1 MANNFN
7 LKKFLAEG
15 KLLKEDA
22 SASDF
27 KKVFDLYSQNTLEV
41 EEGLSNE
48 ERQQVQGAIDK
59 AKYNTMDELI
69 NSINDVEDELADI
82 MGHYPGEFSVQTASN
97 LAEICNEV
105 QLPGKL
111 NFLRKFL
118 ESQRD
123 YGDLD
128 DEEKEE
134 SFQRFLDMIGEEEE
148 ED

>member
-15 KLLKEDA
+15 RLLKEDA

-82 MGHYPGEFSVQTASN
+82 MGHYSGEFSLS
-97 LAEICNEV
+97 
-105 QLPGKL
+105 
-111 NFLRKFL
+111 
-118 ESQRD
+118 
-123 YGDLD
+123 
-128 DEEKEE
+128 
-134 SFQRFLDMIGEEEE
+134 
-148 ED
+148 

>member
-15 KLLKEDA
+15 RLLKEDA

-82 MGHYPGEFSVQTASN
+82 MGHYSGEFSFQTASN
-97 LAEICNEV
+97 LAEICNEI
-105 QLPGKL
+105 QFPGKL
-111 NFLRKFL
+111 NFLRTFL
-118 ESQRD
+118 EYQWD
-123 YGDLD
+123 YNDLD
-128 DEEKEE
+128 EEDKAE
-134 SFQRFLDMIGEEEE
+134 SWQRFLDMIGEEEE